1 MEVTASPLL
10 DAVVDRGAPHAVYT
24 SVAALRTMHQRAPP
38 LPRACRSRLSFPATS
53 HTVPLCTCIPHDLVF
68 TLTPQPSL
76 RARHS
81 SPDCRREHPG
91 LYRTLLVNRTDA
103 RVPSVPPR
111 RVPLRARHIPTTTS
125 GQLPPGLLR
134 PRPRTTSRTAHPNHH
149 QRPAPPWAAPTSTA
163 PAERWP
169 RPGRSQRGSR
179 CVLRP
184 ALLVLAHAGAAGH
197 VREGVRG
204 ERW

>member
-134 PRPRTTSRTAHPNHH
+134 PRRRLLSGGPG
-149 QRPAPPWAAPTSTA
+149 PADLNAALDVCFDPLFSCSHMQVQ
-163 PAERWP
+163 PAMC
-169 RPGRSQRGSR
+169 GRG
-179 CVLRP
+179 CGGKDGDV
-184 ALLVLAHAGAAGH
+184 
-197 VREGVRG
+197 
-204 ERW
+204 

>member
-134 PRPRTTSRTAHPNHH
+134 PRR
-149 QRPAPPWAAPTSTA
+149 